1 MFTVKQ
7 TTLMNTLGIV
17 SDKERMDTYMN
28 YCEIECELRA
38 NGISTISFTQFLQA
52 TVDYEL
58 SKAKQEA

>member
-1 MFTVKQ
+1 
-7 TTLMNTLGIV
+7 LMNTLGIV